1 MVRVQLEEPNYPVFY
16 ARLHV
21 TPLPRGR
28 PRSKAIP
35 NVSIA
40 FQPGLSYGERPAW
53 TARRDADNI
62 DYEVTVEDPNVFSR
76 PWTLRKKLW
85 KRAEEDYVL
94 FEYACHE
101 GNVGWENI
109 KKGLIGKPA
118 AP

>member
-1 MVRVQLEEPNYPVFY
+1 MRRARASRVSTV
-16 ARLHV
+16 V
-21 TPLPRGR
+21 TGR
-28 PRSKAIP
+28 ESRSAISFWL
-35 NVSIA
+35 N
-40 FQPGLSYGERPAW
+40 
-53 TARRDADNI
+53 
-62 DYEVTVEDPNVFSR
+62 

-109 KKGLIGKPA
+109 KKGLIGKPP